1 VIEALARTAPG
12 ASAAARRPRL
22 LLIDDEPLVG
32 RFIAHA
38 AEECGYEATV
48 TISAESFRSRYA
60 AAAPDVVVVDL
71 AVPGCDGVELLRFLA
86 DQGCRAKV
94 LIVSGFDPRVLE
106 SALRLGEAMGL
117 DMAGPLT
124 KPVRLQAFAE
134 ALGPAR
140 AEAAP

>member
-1 VIEALARTAPG
+1 VVEALARTAPDE
-12 ASAAARRPRL
+12 SAAARRPRL

-32 RFIAHA
+32 RFIAHG
-38 AEECGYEATV
+38 AEECGYEAIV

-60 AAAPDVVVVDL
+60 AAVPDVVVVDL
-71 AVPGCDGVELLRFLA
+71 ALPGCDGVELLRFLA
-86 DQGCRAKV
+86 DHGCRARV

-124 KPVRLQAFAE
+124 KPVRLQALAE

-140 AEAAP
+140 AKAAP